1 MRIFVFLLILSNLLF
16 FAWTHDYLGLSRE
29 PDAYRAREQLRA
41 DQLRIVSTD
50 QPPPEQERKD
60 KDKATKPVE
69 RPAGE
74 TCVLLADMP
83 LADAEA
89 LEAAFAEKL
98 PGFKLVRTTTPGS
111 SSYWVNIP
119 PLKSKREAEN
129 KVAELKKF
137 GIKEY
142 FVVQEN
148 GPNNLAISL
157 GLYSSQEAAATA
169 LDSLREK
176 GVRSAK
182 VTERS
187 LKPALA
193 QLEVRG
199 SDAQAEEMRQ
209 IVAQAAPQAKQ
220 ATCKPRN
227 AAQ

>member
-1 MRIFVFLLILSNLLF
+1 MRILVFLLILSNLLF

-29 PDAYRAREQLRA
+29 PDAYRAREQLHA

-50 QPPPEQERKD
+50 QPPPEAERKE
-60 KDKATKPVE
+60 KAPKQAE

-74 TCVLLADMP
+74 ACLLLADMSP
-83 LADAEA
+83 ADAES
-89 LEAAFAEKL
+89 LEAMFAEKL
-98 PGFKLVRTTTPGS
+98 PGSKVVRTTTPGS
-111 SSYWVNIP
+111 ASYWVNIP
-119 PLKSKREAEN
+119 PLKSKREADN

-157 GLYSSQEAAATA
+157 GLFSTQEAAAGA
-169 LDSLREK
+169 LESLREK
-176 GVRSAK
+176 GVRSAR

-199 SDAQAEEMRQ
+199 TDAQAEEMRQ
-209 IVAQAAPQAKQ
+209 IVAQAASQAKQ
-220 ATCKPRN
+220 VACKPRN
-227 AAQ
+227 AAAQ